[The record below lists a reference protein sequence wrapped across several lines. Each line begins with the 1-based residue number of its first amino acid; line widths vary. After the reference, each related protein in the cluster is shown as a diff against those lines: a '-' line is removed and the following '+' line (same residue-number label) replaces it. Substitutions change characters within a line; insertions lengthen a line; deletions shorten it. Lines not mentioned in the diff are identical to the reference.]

1 MLCTLL
7 INRNHIGFITSEK
20 ANANIERACM
30 YILYVGSIAKK
41 FEVLCNIIIGDV
53 EVNEHFSV
61 LGEPQQHSLP
71 RLSIPYSSS

>member
-7 INRNHIGFITSEK
+7 INRNHIGFFTSEK
-20 ANANIERACM
+20 ENANIERACM

-41 FEVLCNIIIGDV
+41 FEVLCNIGDV

-71 RLSIPYSSS
+71 MLSIPYSSS